1 MAVLA
6 QPGDRRGRLIVGAA
20 DGVVKARANEN
31 KPLMQPPYVAT
42 GAAARSSANTSPH
55 CGRAPPNRSGP
66 TSPARGRS
74 PPGFMRPR
82 EILTESQGKR
92 LLGVRLACPDIT
104 CACDLARAFADLCVT
119 GADTCYWSGFARP
132 KRTHGSRC
140 RASPASSARTST
152 PSPPA
157 SPPVE
162 FWRRR
167 RTREPGENTQAS
179 DVWLG
184 LVRTPTDPHPHPAMS
199 FRYCFGHP
207 PEPPDAATSWPDAS
221 TGPLPTLAANA
232 GGRSV

>member
-152 PSPPA
+152 PSPPQFHLPWSSGVVEGHVNRVKTLKRAMYGWA
-157 SPPVE
+157 SFE
-162 FWRRR
+162 LL
-167 RTREPGENTQAS
+167 RTRILTQQ
-179 DVWLG
+179 
-184 LVRTPTDPHPHPAMS
+184 
-199 FRYCFGHP
+199 
-207 PEPPDAATSWPDAS
+207 
-221 TGPLPTLAANA
+221 
-232 GGRSV
+232 